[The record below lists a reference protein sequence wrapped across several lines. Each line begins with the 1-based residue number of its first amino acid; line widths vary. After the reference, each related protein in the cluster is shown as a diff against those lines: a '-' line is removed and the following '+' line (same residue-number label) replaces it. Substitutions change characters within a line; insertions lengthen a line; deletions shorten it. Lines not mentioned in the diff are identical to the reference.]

1 MKKNVID
8 IDDVKTLIP
17 KLHNERVIKILLDV
31 LHVTDANILHA
42 RHCDKQGADF
52 TDAILHDLGV
62 TLQVEHAERLQH
74 LPEGAFVTVSNH
86 PFGAIDGLINIS
98 LFARHRPEYKVMVNH
113 ILTYIGAMRNNFI
126 AVEPVPSEAGKSV
139 SMNGLREAI
148 QQVRNGY
155 PIGFFPAGAVSN
167 LTWGLKTE
175 DREWQPNIMRLVR
188 QFKKPVIPI
197 HFYGRNSLSFYFLR
211 NISWKLSSLS
221 LATQLFNKRN
231 KTIRVFI
238 GETIQP
244 EEYAHIENDHE
255 LGAFFRAKSFALRDE
270 MK

>member
-17 KLHNERVIKILLDV
+17 QLHNERVIKILLDV

-139 SMNGLREAI
+139 SMN
-148 QQVRNGY
+148 
-155 PIGFFPAGAVSN
+155 AVSN